1 MKIREKN
8 KNKQGVSL
16 MISYVLLIF
25 ITISLSIGVYIWLKD
40 YATIT
45 EKINCKDGT
54 SLTIEN
60 YNIERKN
67 DNNNTLNLSIKNNGL
82 FNVSGFLISAGN
94 DSKKIPMQLIWARF
108 PQVQAYPGYF
118 DFKGFSGD
126 QDLGPGQKQNAVFNL
141 GDLDKLE
148 IIQIQPYIFK
158 KNNIDKIFCEQALIK
173 QVILINPSLIPGLVS
188 WWKFDGNVLDY
199 GVGNNGKIQG
209 NPVYISEKLNQGMK
223 FDGIDDAVNS
233 TLTQAKTTTCFW
245 YKNSTA
251 SSWTHVV
258 NSSGRYF
265 VNGIIG
271 TPSQYPI
278 YINGDYVYIGK
289 NASNFFNGSIDEVAI
304 YSKALSDWEI
314 LQLYNSYNIT
324 S

>member
-1 MKIREKN
+1 MKIKEKN

-94 DSKKIPMQLIWARF
+94 DSKKIPMQLLVAKD
-108 PQVQAYPGYF
+108 QVQYQKGYF